1 VCVFVCDDP
10 RVHLRRFPHS
20 SSLVVDRSSCPLDAQ
35 VTSLTH
41 AIANDV
47 AALSAMAGSSAQVA
61 ALTSTA
67 VNDIIALS
75 AMTQLA
81 VEENRELKLKVADQD
96 QELRDTKQKL
106 ADIMLEL
113 ERSRMA
119 TEDARGAMVSNF
131 PAPGGH
137 HSGPFQSWREFANR
151 IYREYDHLTNG
162 VLVTAGAMISA
173 ARADIR
179 VVTANNWGDGRQAAL
194 AGALTG
200 SYNVLTDVERVLRA
214 DDSDS
219 GHSDSDSEIAPESA
233 ADVSTSASDGGM
245 DLVEDSDDSA

>member
-1 VCVFVCDDP
+1 MAG
-10 RVHLRRFPHS
+10 S
-20 SSLVVDRSSCPLDAQ
+20 PLDAT

-41 AIANDV
+41 AIVNDV
-47 AALSAMAGSSAQVA
+47 SALSTLAGPSAEVI
-61 ALTSTA
+61 A
-67 VNDIIALS
+67 VLRTTVTDITALS
-75 AMTQLA
+75 VTAQLA
-81 VEENRELKLKVADQD
+81 VDENRELK
-96 QELRDTKQKL
+96 
-106 ADIMLEL
+106 LEL

-151 IYREYDHLTNG
+151 IYREYDHLTNE

-245 DLVEDSDDSA
+245 DLVEDSDDSV